1 MIDSDKKKR
10 HADAVYVLQL
20 AYTANLKEEDLRIMR
35 FVQSLVEIRHFSI
48 IMIFQSWTTAAAAVI
63 AKQISLLNYSND

>member
-10 HADAVYVLQL
+10 HADAVYVSQL

-48 IMIFQSWTTAAAAVI
+48 IMIFQS
-63 AKQISLLNYSND
+63 